1 MPFIAASLHGPVF
14 DPKRCR
20 TSLVFWWGGW
30 VPMPT
35 HTHPYPSIPHPYPS
49 NGGSENPKDL
59 QFLKPGAVAVPRVEP
74 LARWPT
80 VCDELALYGPA
91 EGASR
96 DHEETTGYVQQWKTL
111 NHLNP
116 YWSII
121 VLHFYM
127 TNNLGLGT
135 RVHCML
141 FCTFSVLHG
150 ADHADP
156 MPSDSCGILRP
167 QGLKLASD
175 SEMECFDQLSP
186 RSQRRWAWNGRSV
199 AMLLDVTGKPH
210 LKQRTR
216 CYWELTESRS
226 ASWISWIFSSW
237 RWADLFSATKKTY
250 KHHKITGGLS
260 L

>member
-1 MPFIAASLHGPVF
+1 MGRFSIRRDAGRIITIL
-14 DPKRCR
+14 
-20 TSLVFWWGGW
+20 LGW
-30 VPMPT
+30 MSANANPYPSIPI

-49 NGGSENPKDL
+49 NGGCENPKDL
-59 QFLKPGAVAVPRVEP
+59 QFLKPGPVAVPRVEP

-80 VCDELALYGPA
+80 VCDELALYGQA

-135 RVHCML
+135 RVHCMM

-150 ADHADP
+150 ADYANP
-156 MPSDSCGILRP
+156 IPSDSCGILRP

-186 RSQRRWAWNGRSV
+186 RSQRRWA
-199 AMLLDVTGKPH
+199 
-210 LKQRTR
+210 
-216 CYWELTESRS
+216 
-226 ASWISWIFSSW
+226 
-237 RWADLFSATKKTY
+237 
-250 KHHKITGGLS
+250 
-260 L
+260 

>member
-1 MPFIAASLHGPVF
+1 MGRFSIRRDAGRFI
-14 DPKRCR
+14 
-20 TSLVFWWGGW
+20 TILVGW
-30 VPMPT
+30 MSANAN
-35 HTHPYPSIPHPYPS
+35 PYPSIPIHTPS
-49 NGGSENPKDL
+49 IIPSCSENPKDL

-96 DHEETTGYVQQWKTL
+96 DHDETNGYVQQWKTL

-135 RVHCML
+135 RVHCMM

-156 MPSDSCGILRP
+156 IPSDSCGILRP

-186 RSQRRWAWNGRSV
+186 RSQRRWA
-199 AMLLDVTGKPH
+199 MLLDVTGKPH
-210 LKQRTR
+210 LKQRTSCEGVDR
-216 CYWELTESRS
+216 VSQKMS
-226 ASWISWIFSSW
+226 
-237 RWADLFSATKKTY
+237 KTY
-250 KHHKITGGLS
+250 SSQDLQVG
-260 L
+260 